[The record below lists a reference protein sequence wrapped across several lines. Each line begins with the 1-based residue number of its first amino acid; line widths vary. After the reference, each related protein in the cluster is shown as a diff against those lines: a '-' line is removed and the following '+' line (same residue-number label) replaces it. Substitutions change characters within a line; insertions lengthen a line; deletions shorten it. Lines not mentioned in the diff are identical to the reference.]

1 MMWRGRRTPSGT
13 PVSPV
18 LSISQTQHCCVDHCL
33 SFFGIQ
39 VQDSVSCSQPT
50 QRGRP
55 TIDFPAHVVPSKR
68 SGENLA
74 KACRSGNNVSASSV
88 KATPPSP
95 VTAGLIHLLGKR
107 YCDAP
112 SAPLKWRENLGDS
125 TMQWQLAGG
134 DTPMWSKWR
143 VLASQSRESSRQRLV
158 GSCPN
163 QCPTK
168 GTTQSFLEF
177 GEPPPQAR
185 FQREWRSFGKYRTA
199 DGGPARVMVVDT
211 PLNGTQSAIMVNCND
226 GDSAGG
232 GQVGGT
238 ECMSCG
244 ASDWPSLTQP
254 HAHGV
259 PGGPQ
264 GVASTKGGSP
274 APGAVAGAQSHAMQ
288 SSERRSGTQS
298 VNIRFMQRQRNSGCL
313 WLLSR

>member
-1 MMWRGRRTPSGT
+1 LWSG
-13 PVSPV
+13 
-18 LSISQTQHCCVDHCL
+18 
-33 SFFGIQ
+33 
-39 VQDSVSCSQPT
+39 
-50 QRGRP
+50 
-55 TIDFPAHVVPSKR
+55 
-68 SGENLA
+68 
-74 KACRSGNNVSASSV
+74 
-88 KATPPSP
+88 
-95 VTAGLIHLLGKR
+95 
-107 YCDAP
+107 
-112 SAPLKWRENLGDS
+112 
-125 TMQWQLAGG
+125 
-134 DTPMWSKWR
+134 WR
-143 VLASQSRESSRQRLV
+143 VLASQSRESSRLRLV
-158 GSCPN
+158 GNRPTKS
-163 QCPTK
+163 PTK

-185 FQREWRSFGKYRTA
+185 FQREWRSFGNYRKA
-199 DGGPARVMVVDT
+199 DRGPARVMVVDT
-211 PLNGTQSAIMVNCND
+211 PLDGTQSAIMVNCND